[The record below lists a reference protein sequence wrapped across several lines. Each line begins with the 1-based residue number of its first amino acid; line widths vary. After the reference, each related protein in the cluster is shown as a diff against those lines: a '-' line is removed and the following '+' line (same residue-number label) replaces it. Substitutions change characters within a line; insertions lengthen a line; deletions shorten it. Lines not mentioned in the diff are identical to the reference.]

1 VKDILNLIAVVL
13 IAAWAVGFFA
23 LSMGIFIHMFLV
35 IALFALLLR
44 LIQGRRIFSRN
55 NSIIHKPI

>member
-13 IAAWAVGFFA
+13 IAAWAVGFFV

-35 IALFALLLR
+35 VALIALMLR
-44 LIQGRRIFSRN
+44 LIQGRRIFGRN
-55 NSIIHKPI
+55 NSIIHKLI

>member
-1 VKDILNLIAVVL
+1 VKDTLNLIAVVL

-23 LSMGIFIHMFLV
+23 LNMGIFIHMFLV
-35 IALFALLLR
+35 VALITLLLR
-44 LIQGRRIFSRN
+44 LFQGRRIFNRN